1 MVRIITGKIARMTKA
16 KLHPLE
22 KEKAIPAMVIDSPR
36 MMVPM
41 FSPRAFY
48 IARHSLP
55 KRAASS

>member
-41 FSPRAFY
+41 FSPRAF
-48 IARHSLP
+48 
-55 KRAASS
+55 